1 MSKLVK
7 VLLGVAAAVALAVGV
22 LAVLVA
28 MQPSEFRIE
37 RSATIA
43 APAPVVFAPV
53 NDFRNWQAWSPW
65 AELDPAA
72 KSSFA
77 GPRAGNGA
85 AFAWSGSSQVG
96 EGRMTITESR
106 PSELVRIKLE
116 FLKPFEAT
124 NTAEFTF
131 KPQGERTAVTWSMYG
146 HNDFVGRAVGLFVNM
161 DKVLGEEF
169 EKGLASMKSVAEA
182 SAKN

>member
-1 MSKLVK
+1 MRGYPSSR
-7 VLLGVAAAVALAVGV
+7 LA
-22 LAVLVA
+22 
-28 MQPSEFRIE
+28 
-37 RSATIA
+37 RSR
-43 APAPVVFAPV
+43 V
-53 NDFRNWQAWSPW
+53 
-65 AELDPAA
+65 
-72 KSSFA
+72 
-77 GPRAGNGA
+77 
-85 AFAWSGSSQVG
+85 
-96 EGRMTITESR
+96 
-106 PSELVRIKLE
+106 E

-169 EKGLASMKSVAEA
+169 EKGLASVKSVAEA